1 MSKTKKSPASTNY
14 VKTIRDGA
22 VAANIFRGNT
32 PDGHCYLYF
41 EISRAWKSQS
51 SNREG
56 YSKKFYERNQQAL
69 INVLDQA
76 CRWIVDHPE
85 AADSPV
91 VEAKDTTL
99 PTAA

>member
-1 MSKTKKSPASTNY
+1 MSKNKKSQASSNY

-22 VAANIFRGNT
+22 VAANIFRSNT

-69 INVLDQA
+69 VNVVNQA
-76 CRWIVDHPE
+76 CQWIKEHPE
-85 AADSPV
+85 AADGPV
-91 VEAKDTTL
+91 VEAKDASL
-99 PTAA
+99 QAAA